1 MQRGDSVEQKLIND
15 FEIMIQSIQSVSAH
29 QFAGTMLLFVV
40 EGTITVS
47 MDGEEYFLQ
56 ESDILIINRNTIYS
70 IIGDSSNVVV
80 SLAIT
85 NHFFKMQYEAY
96 YHYVFECFSKKIDT
110 GREEVLAQLR
120 RLLAK
125 MVIAHLQKGEDSSI
139 SVQSDLYQVLLM
151 MIRFFKKSIPYQE
164 QIELE
169 DERITRILNHIEHHY
184 GEPLSLTHMANQ
196 EFLSPSYFSRYFKQ
210 FVGINFSKYLTNV
223 RLKHSKEDLIH
234 SSDSLF
240 QIASRNGFS
249 TAKQFALAFK
259 TAYEQ
264 TPASY
269 RKKHKS
275 MVPLEESM
283 AKQNTGKSSI
293 LDSPEVLVKL
303 TKYCDK
309 EMNQTLLG
317 NDFTN
322 EKLLISPME
331 QTKTALIHEKH
342 IVFIGEL
349 KDILN
354 ENIKKQILM
363 ANDSMR
369 INYIG
374 IRNLIG
380 GSTILPE
387 INTDEAISTIS
398 IYANADLALRTIKD
412 SGFSIFL
419 RINVNEILYFE
430 DYFSKLRAFLNHAV
444 QVFGKEFV
452 QKWHVLFYAPKETK
466 LDPALLEELYD
477 TLQRTLKN
485 KMPHIQLGVFLP
497 FDEDTESIE
506 KSHMWLL
513 NKAITID
520 FISFDA
526 NRNSDINFEDTSDKN
541 FMKSQNYHMNKTK
554 RLKQFLK
561 RNKIEKPLFLDIW
574 NTLTGDS
581 RYSNGTFFR
590 AALIFNT
597 VLELSQEV
605 QGLGFWIN
613 NEIHERVHNSQD
625 LVSDGLELF
634 HYFDGKRPVY
644 YAMFFKERL
653 YGTVLSEGENHLLT
667 QNEDG
672 YQIALFHERNFNPRY
687 SVDDLFLREHSKEL
701 QVKIENLEP
710 GEYQVTRFKF
720 DRKNGA
726 LYDNLRKINSK
737 YGINQE
743 VMKYIISTTT
753 PDVEINDELI
763 DGKWSFYAY
772 MDINSIHFI
781 ELKKIEPDY

>member
-1 MQRGDSVEQKLIND
+1 MKQKFITD
-15 FEIMIQSIQSVSAH
+15 FEIMIQSIQSVSSQ
-29 QFAGTMLLFVV
+29 QFAGTILLFVV
-40 EGTITVS
+40 EGNFMVS
-47 MDGEEYFLQ
+47 MDGKDYHLQ

-70 IIGDSSNVVV
+70 ISGDSNNVLV
-80 SLAIT
+80 SLSIT

-96 YHYVFECFSKKIDT
+96 YHYIFECFSKNSDT

-125 MVIAHLQKGEDSSI
+125 IVISHSQKSEDSSV
-139 SVQSDLYQVLLM
+139 SVQSDLYQILLM

-169 DERITRILNHIEHHY
+169 DERITRILNYIEHHY
-184 GEPLSLTHMANQ
+184 GEPLSLTDMANQ

-210 FVGINFSKYLTNV
+210 FVGINFSKYLTSV
-223 RLKHSKEDLIH
+223 RLKHSKEDLVH

-240 QIASRNGFS
+240 QIASRNGFT

-259 TAYEQ
+259 SIYQQ
-264 TPASY
+264 TPANY

-275 MVPLEESM
+275 AALAEGYITRNSS
-283 AKQNTGKSSI
+283 GKSSI

-309 EMNQTLLG
+309 EVNQSLLG
-317 NDFTN
+317 NDFTS
-322 EKLLISPME
+322 EKLLVSPME
-331 QTKTALIHEKH
+331 QTKNTLMHEKH
-342 IVFIGEL
+342 IIFIGEL
-349 KDILN
+349 KDVLN

-363 ANDSMR
+363 THSSMK
-369 INYIG
+369 IDYIG

-380 GSTILPE
+380 GTTILPE
-387 INTDEAISTIS
+387 VNTDETISTTS
-398 IYANADLALRTIKD
+398 SYANSDLALRTIKEL
-412 SGFSIFL
+412 GFSVFL
-419 RINVNEILYFE
+419 RINVNEILYFK
-430 DYFSKLRAFLNHAV
+430 DYFSRLKEFLNHTI
-444 QVFGKEFV
+444 QVFGKDFV
-452 QKWHVLFYAPKETK
+452 KDWHVLFYAPKETK
-466 LDPALLEELYD
+466 LDPLILEDLYE
-477 TLQRTLKN
+477 TLQGILK
-485 KMPHIQLGVFLP
+485 KKSAHIQLGVFLP
-497 FDEDTESIE
+497 FDEE
-506 KSHMWLL
+506 KMQTVASHMWVLK
-513 NKAITID
+513 KAHSID

-526 NRNSDINFEDTSDKN
+526 NRNTDINFDDTSDQN
-541 FMKSQNYHMNKTK
+541 FINSQNYHINKTK
-554 RLKQFLK
+554 KLKQFLQK
-561 RNKIEKPLFLDIW
+561 NGVRKPLFLDMW

-581 RYSNGTFFR
+581 RYINGTFFR

-597 VLELSQEV
+597 VIELSQEV

-613 NEIHERVHNSQD
+613 NEIHERIHNSTD

-634 HYFDGKRPVY
+634 HYFNGKRPVY

-653 YGTVLSEGENHLLT
+653 YGTILSEGENHLMT
-667 QNEDG
+667 KNEDG
-672 YQIALFHERNFNPRY
+672 YQLAIFHERNFNPRY
-687 SVDDLFLREHSKEL
+687 SVDELFLRQHSKEL
-701 QVKIENLEP
+701 QVTLDSLDP

-737 YGINQE
+737 HGISQD
-743 VMKYIISTTT
+743 VMKYIISTAT
-753 PDVEINDELI
+753 PDVEIKDEII

-781 ELKKIEPDY
+781 ELKKIELDL